1 MNNFYIWQNHV
12 LNVDSNTHENGV
24 SHNDIIVSQFTKQ
37 AIPFSQMAQHSNHY
51 GLDLMFEMSLP
62 QIDDKVLDVACG
74 PGIIACEFANKVNHV
89 TGIDITPAMIEEAKN
104 LQIERK
110 LSNID
115 WKVGDVARLPFG
127 DDSFSLVVTRYSF
140 HHLIEPKQVLEEM
153 KRVCKPKGK
162 IFIIDVTPDKNKVEA
177 YNQVE
182 KLRDSSHTGAMTF
195 DMLRGLMHEAGLTN
209 LKSRHHELEMGLE
222 SILESS
228 FPNPEDI
235 PKIRQLFKI
244 DISLDNLGMKSHLKN
259 GEIFFYFPISM
270 ILGIKS

>member
-1 MNNFYIWQNHV
+1 
-12 LNVDSNTHENGV
+12 
-24 SHNDIIVSQFTKQ
+24 
-37 AIPFSQMAQHSNHY
+37 
-51 GLDLMFEMSLP
+51 
-62 QIDDKVLDVACG
+62 
-74 PGIIACEFANKVNHV
+74 
-89 TGIDITPAMIEEAKN
+89 MIEEAIN
-104 LQIERK
+104 LQRERK
-110 LSNID
+110 IDNVD
-115 WKVGDVARLPFG
+115 WKLGDVARLPFE

-244 DISLDNLGMKSHLKN
+244 DITLDNLGMKSHLKN